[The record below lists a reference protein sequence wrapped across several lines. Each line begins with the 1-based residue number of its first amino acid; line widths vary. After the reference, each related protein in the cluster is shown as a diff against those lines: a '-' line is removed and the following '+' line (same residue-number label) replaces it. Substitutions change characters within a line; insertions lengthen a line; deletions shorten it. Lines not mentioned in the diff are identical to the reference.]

1 MVAVVVLALL
11 IALCVS
17 TLCVVHGIDTTCSS
31 DYGVAKSIQK
41 EMLVERLL

>member
-1 MVAVVVLALL
+1 MVAVVLLGLL

-17 TLCVVHGIDTTCSS
+17 VCEVFGIETTCSS
-31 DYGVAKSIQK
+31 EYGVAKSIQK

>member
-1 MVAVVVLALL
+1 MVAVVVLVLL

-17 TLCVVHGIDTTCSS
+17 VYGVETTCSS
-31 DYGVAKSIQK
+31 EYGVAKSIQK

>member
-1 MVAVVVLALL
+1 MVAVVVLVLL

-17 TLCVVHGIDTTCSS
+17 VREVVGIEKTCSS
-31 DYGVAKSIQK
+31 EYGVSKSIQK